1 MGTAEAMTNPRP
13 FAAPPSPDPG
23 LAGPG
28 LTRVFIRDL
37 VLPASIGIYEH
48 EKEKPQRV
56 RFNIELLVRLPE
68 GGPDDAEPRQIVSYE
83 LVVKRIK
90 KLLAAGHLNLVET
103 LAERVAELAL
113 KDRRVAAAR
122 VRVEKL
128 DVYQGAAVGVEI
140 ERRAPGRAT
149 RLRAVR

>member
-1 MGTAEAMTNPRP
+1 MTDPRP
-13 FAAPPSPDPG
+13 FSAPPSPGPG
-23 LAGPG
+23 LAQQG

-48 EKEKPQRV
+48 EKGKPQRV

-83 LVVKRIK
+83 LVVKRIR
-90 KLLAAGHLNLVET
+90 KLLAAGHVNLVET

-128 DVYQGAAVGVEI
+128 DVYKGAAVGVEI
-140 ERRAPGRAT
+140 ERRAPARAA

>member
-1 MGTAEAMTNPRP
+1 MPQPRLQTGP
-13 FAAPPSPDPG
+13 LGSADIDP
-23 LAGPG
+23 AGQG

-37 VLPASIGIYEH
+37 VLPASIGIYDH
-48 EKEKPQRV
+48 EKARRQRV
-56 RFNIELLVRLPE
+56 RFNIELLARLPE
-68 GGPDDAEPRQIVSYE
+68 GGPDDAVPRDVVSYE
-83 LVVKRIK
+83 LVVKRIR
-90 KLLAAGHLNLVET
+90 KLLAAGHVNLVET

-128 DVYQGAAVGVEI
+128 DVYKGAAVGVEI
-140 ERRAPGRAT
+140 ERRAPARAA

>member
-1 MGTAEAMTNPRP
+1 MTDPHR
-13 FAAPPSPDPG
+13 FAAPFSSEPSP
-23 LAGPG
+23 AGQG
-28 LTRVFIRDL
+28 LTRVFVRDL
-37 VLPASIGIYEH
+37 VLPASVGIYDH
-48 EKEKPQRV
+48 EKQKPQRV

-68 GGPDDAEPRQIVSYE
+68 SGPDDAEPRQIVSYE

-90 KLLAAGHLNLVET
+90 KLLAAGHVNLVET
-103 LAERVAELAL
+103 LAERVADLAL

-140 ERRAPGRAT
+140 ERRAPARAA

>member
-1 MGTAEAMTNPRP
+1 MTQQRIQPGP
-13 FAAPPSPDPG
+13 VSFAAAD
-23 LAGPG
+23 LADQG

-37 VLPASIGIYEH
+37 VLQASIGIYDH
-48 EKEKPQRV
+48 EKIKPQRV
-56 RFNIELLVRLPE
+56 RFTIELLARLPAN
-68 GGPDDAEPRQIVSYE
+68 GPDDAEPRDIVSYE

-90 KLLAAGHLNLVET
+90 KLLAAGHVNLVET
-103 LAERVAELAL
+103 LAERVAELAM

-128 DVYQGAAVGVEI
+128 DVYKGAAVGVEI
-140 ERRAPGRAT
+140 ERHAPVRAV